1 MSYTV
6 TIALNFDHRENVNAA
21 DRVKRRAGGVLNTN
35 FLSLK
40 VILALYYRE

>member
-1 MSYTV
+1 MSYTN

-21 DRVKRRAGGVLNTN
+21 DRVKRRVGGVLNTN

-40 VILALYYRE
+40 AILGLYYRE